1 MRDKIPVER
10 VKTELEIEEHL
21 SMQERGWRV
30 QTIGMYFIFAMVV
43 AAAAGLYGDGVI
55 SKKRVTKNATVI
67 EHKRFYRFQARMELK
82 VKLNN
87 SNNTNGVTVAFP
99 AKYLEGIQV
108 DSVVPEPEKNVI
120 DGDHVIYHF
129 DGKGD
134 FTITFFLI
142 PRNIGGIN
150 GSIEVN
156 KEPFELTHFIF
167 P

>member
-67 EHKRFYRFQARMELK
+67 EHALLPISGPHGIEGEIKQLK
-82 VKLNN
+82 QHEWSYCCISRKI
-87 SNNTNGVTVAFP
+87 S
-99 AKYLEGIQV
+99 
-108 DSVVPEPEKNVI
+108 
-120 DGDHVIYHF
+120 
-129 DGKGD
+129 
-134 FTITFFLI
+134 
-142 PRNIGGIN
+142 
-150 GSIEVN
+150 
-156 KEPFELTHFIF
+156 
-167 P
+167 